1 MTPPERDGWKFE
13 VLGPVAVL
21 HGGRAVHLGTP
32 KARRILALLLGRPNR
47 AVSVD
52 VLVESLWADAPPR
65 TAAKNVQVYIHHLRR
80 ALGDPERIV
89 HQRPGYRLVVRS
101 GELDAERFEDLARQ
115 GLATHDPQRASELF
129 GQALA
134 LWTGDDA
141 YADILDV
148 PMIHAEVYR
157 LAETRMTVLLNRI
170 DADLR
175 LGRHAELLPELTGLT
190 AEHPLREG
198 LWARLMTALYR
209 CGRQADALGAYDNAR
224 RALVEQA
231 GLDPGPELQELQRMI
246 LAASA
251 ESTTATAGHDHMG
264 PAATPET
271 APAASAHEKPRT
283 LPPHVADFTGRTAE
297 LEALE
302 ATLRH
307 GRRIVAISGRGGIGK
322 TALAVHLA
330 HRLSDTFGDG
340 QLYVHLAGAQPEPA
354 EPAEVLSRFLR
365 ALGVANADL
374 SEDADERASVY
385 RSLLARRR
393 ILIVLDDAAGESQ
406 LDQLLPGSGMCAV
419 IVTSRVRLGLP
430 GADAIDLDVLP
441 EDDGRRLLEKIT
453 GARHDVAASHELLGL
468 CAGLPLAVRIM
479 GAQLATRPHWRL
491 TDVVGRLRDERH
503 RLDALCYRD
512 LAVRASFALSYQGL
526 RPRAQQLFRLVGL
539 IDAPDFAAWT
549 ATAAVDADI
558 EETEKLLDEVID
570 ARLLDY
576 SDGRYRFHDLVRVYA
591 RERAEA
597 EESDADR
604 TAALTRAFGGWLAL
618 TDAAHRAAGDGVYAG
633 ALGGSSRWR
642 PEIASAVFTPDSSM
656 VAAMAESRAL
666 AAAVAQSARL
676 GMHDICWELALGGV
690 PIFQQGNFVDEW
702 RATQECAFAACSAAG
717 HRRGQA
723 AMWYALGLLHGWH
736 RQHDQARVCHE
747 RALEL
752 FNDLGDRHGS
762 ALVLRKLATAE
773 RFAGRAEKAIKFSRR
788 AHDLLRELDDPGA
801 AADALVHI
809 GVVQLDLGNAAA
821 AVETLA
827 EAMRQARAVD
837 AMLVLAQSAYWIG
850 AAFIRLGR
858 LEEAERSYGILEDF
872 VRSVGS
878 PTAQVYAQLGSGL
891 LYLARG
897 ETDAARTRLALAL
910 TNAGEIR
917 DPLMQARV
925 LHALARALPS
935 PAEACACLIEALE
948 ISERLRI
955 PLLHAQLLE
964 DLGRQ
969 HASRGEVTAAR
980 TAWTRALRLF
990 RRIGSFQA
998 TDVAALLEELNAEP
1012 DQPVGEST
1020 AAPGSR

>member
-1 MTPPERDGWKFE
+1 MTPPEPDGLTFE
-13 VLGPVAVL
+13 VLGPVAVR
-21 HGGRAVHLGTP
+21 HRGRAVDLGTP
-32 KARRILALLLGRPNR
+32 KARGILALLLGRPNR
-47 AVSVD
+47 TVSVD
-52 VLVESLWADAPPR
+52 VLVGSLWEDPPPK

-89 HQRPGYRLVVRS
+89 QQRPGYRLVVRS

-115 GLATHDPQRASELF
+115 GLATDDPERASELF
-129 GQALA
+129 AQALA
-134 LWTGDDA
+134 LWRGDDA
-141 YADILDV
+141 YADIFDV
-148 PMIHAEVYR
+148 PAIQAEAYR
-157 LAETRMTVLLNRI
+157 LAEARMTVLLNQI
-170 DADLR
+170 HADLG

-190 AEHPLREG
+190 TEHPLREG
-198 LWARLMTALYR
+198 LWAGLMRALYR
-209 CGRQADALGAYDNAR
+209 CGRQADALGAYDSAR
-224 RALVEQA
+224 RALAEQA

-246 LAASA
+246 LAARA
-251 ESTTATAGHDHMG
+251 ESTTATAGRDHIRR
-264 PAATPET
+264 ADTLETPD
-271 APAASAHEKPRT
+271 AASTHEKPRT
-283 LPPHVADFTGRTAE
+283 LPPDGADFTGRAAE
-297 LEALE
+297 LESLE

-330 HRLSDTFGDG
+330 HRLSETFDG
-340 QLYVHLAGAQPEPA
+340 QLYVNLAGAQPEPA

-365 ALGVANADL
+365 ALGVANAAL
-374 SEDADERASVY
+374 PEDADERASMY

-393 ILIVLDDAAGESQ
+393 ILIVLDDAARESQ
-406 LDQLLPGSGMCAV
+406 LEQLLPGSGMCAV

-430 GADAIDLDVLP
+430 GADTIDLDVLP
-441 EDDGRRLLEKIT
+441 EDDGLRLLEKIT
-453 GARHDVAASHELLGL
+453 GARHDVAASRELLGL

-479 GAQLATRPHWRL
+479 GAQLVTRPHRRL
-491 TDVVGRLRDERH
+491 TDVVARLRDERH
-503 RLDALCYRD
+503 RLDALRHRD

-526 RPRAQQLFRLVGL
+526 RPRARQLFRLVGL

-549 ATAAVDADI
+549 ATAALDADI

-570 ARLLDY
+570 ARLLDC
-576 SDGRYRFHDLVRVYA
+576 SDGRYLFHDLVRVYA

-597 EESDADR
+597 EESDAER

-618 TDAAHRAAGDGVYAG
+618 TDAAHHAAGDGAYGG
-633 ALGGSSRWR
+633 ALGGASRWR
-642 PEIASAVFTPDSSM
+642 PEIASAALTTDSSI

-676 GMHDICWELALGGV
+676 GMHDICWELALGSV

-747 RALEL
+747 TALEL

-762 ALVLRKLATAE
+762 ALAIRKLATAE
-773 RFAGRAEKAIKFSRR
+773 RLAGRAERAIEFSRR

-801 AADALVHI
+801 AADALVQI
-809 GVVQLDLGNAAA
+809 GVAQLELGNAGA

-827 EAMRQARAVD
+827 EAIRQARAVD

-878 PTAQVYAQLGSGL
+878 PTAQVYAQHGSGL

-910 TNAGEIR
+910 ANAREIR
-917 DPLMQARV
+917 DPLLQVRV
-925 LHALARALPS
+925 LHALARALPP
-935 PAEACACLIEALE
+935 PAEACAYLIEALE

-969 HASRGEVTAAR
+969 HASQGEVTAAR
-980 TAWTRALRLF
+980 TAWARALQLF
-990 RRIGSFQA
+990 RQIGSVQA
-998 TDVAALLEELNAEP
+998 AEVDALLEEA
-1012 DQPVGEST
+1012 DRRT
-1020 AAPGSR
+1020 